1 MPTYEYR
8 CPRCGRFEAFQSI
21 KEEPLAACPTCASPV
36 KRLISANVNII
47 FKGSGFYVTDN
58 RKGTSPG
65 SNGKNSSGDD
75 AGSGSEP
82 KSAGAADD

>member
-21 KEEPLAACPTCASPV
+21 KEEALAACPTCASPV

-47 FKGSGFYVTDN
+47 FKGAGFYVTDN
-58 RKGTSPG
+58 RKGTGSE
-65 SNGKNSSGDD
+65 SNGKSASGDG
-75 AGSGSEP
+75 ASSGSET
-82 KSAGAADD
+82 KGAGAADD